1 MSDMLREVVTDP
13 VRDAVP
19 FLVITVLWVL
29 VMLVL
34 YGLFL
39 VTKPSDITYDA
50 WVHATV
56 FVVPAI
62 GFLGQVLQQALS
74 GQHRA

>member
-1 MSDMLREVVTDP
+1 MSDILRDAVVNP
-13 VRDAVP
+13 VQDAVP

-39 VTKPSDITYDA
+39 VTKPGNITYDA